1 LERLLRILHPFM
13 PFITE
18 EIWQRVA
25 PLCRALGMDES
36 QSIMMQ
42 AFPLQDASL
51 IDQQTLGDIEWM
63 KSFVLGIRNIRG
75 EMDIPP
81 SKPLAVLLRNASR
94 SDWQRLQTTQ
104 AFLGSIARLESVN
117 LLESDEEAPPS
128 ATALVGE
135 MEILIPMAGLI
146 DKQAELSRIARALEK
161 LQKDHERTQGK
172 LSNEKFVSNA
182 PAEVIAKEQ
191 AKLADFV
198 MQIRKLQEQQ
208 SSIAAL

>member
-1 LERLLRILHPFM
+1 
-13 PFITE
+13 
-18 EIWQRVA
+18 
-25 PLCRALGMDES
+25 
-36 QSIMMQ
+36 
-42 AFPLQDASL
+42 
-51 IDQQTLGDIEWM
+51 
-63 KSFVLGIRNIRG
+63 
-75 EMDIPP
+75 
-81 SKPLAVLLRNASR
+81 
-94 SDWQRLQTTQ
+94 
-104 AFLGSIARLESVN
+104 
-117 LLESDEEAPPS
+117 
-128 ATALVGE
+128 